1 MCFRCKQNVKNHHFY
16 AHTATLF
23 IWCSFIFHIHS
34 QHKNKQL
41 VNSLFTHFNLVQ
53 LAVLAMLA
61 VALIQQLGRYIRYI
75 ILAAS
80 SAPKTND
87 VNFQPLSVVICAR
100 NEDNNLKEM
109 LPKVCE
115 QDYNEFEVIVVNDCS
130 EDETVIVLAE
140 MEKKYT
146 NLRHTNIDPDRKF
159 MHGKKLAITIGVKS
173 AKFEHIVFI
182 DADCQP
188 ESNQWLKQIAASY
201 TNNTEI
207 VLGYGGYKQRKGLLD
222 KLIRFDTLSIAMN
235 YLGLALTRHPYMGV
249 GRNMSYTKSL
259 FLNSK
264 GFQSHYNIIS
274 GDDDLFVNEHGTRKN
289 TKVVATKESKTTSY
303 QPETFVKWFK
313 QKSRHITTWP
323 CYRFGSK
330 VLLAIDSIGKFLFFA
345 SIVIL
350 IWPLQMYEYALAGF
364 GFRFLVQMITYKIN
378 MCKFGEKGFW
388 LFIPI
393 FELIMP
399 LFYAAVSFS
408 NYQIK
413 CRNRK

>member
-1 MCFRCKQNVKNHHFY
+1 MCAKCQISSFLHAHHYNIYIVYFY
-16 AHTATLF
+16 FFAY
-23 IWCSFIFHIHS
+23 IRNI
-34 QHKNKQL
+34 KNKYL
-41 VNSLFTHFNLVQ
+41 VDYLLTYFNPIQ
-53 LAVLAMLA
+53 LAVLAALTLA
-61 VALIQQLGRYIRYI
+61 LLQQLGRFIRYI
-75 ILAAS
+75 FLAATRAPQTN
-80 SAPKTND
+80 SA
-87 VNFQPLSVVICAR
+87 NFQPLSVVICAR
-100 NEDNNLKEM
+100 NEDANLKEM
-109 LPKVCE
+109 LPIVCE

-130 EDETVIVLAE
+130 EDETIIVLAE
-140 MEKKYT
+140 MERRYT

-173 AKFEHIVFI
+173 AKYEHIVFI

-188 ESNQWLKQIAASY
+188 ASNQWLKQVAASY

-207 VLGYGGYKQRKGLLD
+207 VLGYGGYKPCKGLLD

-235 YLGLALTRHPYMGV
+235 YLGLARTRHPYMGV

-289 TKVVATKESKTTSY
+289 TKIVASKESKTISY
-303 QPETFVKWFK
+303 QPETFIGWFK

-323 CYRFGSK
+323 RYRFGSK
-330 VLLAIDSIGKFLFFA
+330 ILLAVDSIGKFVFYA
-345 SIVIL
+345 SIIIL
-350 IWPLQMYEYALAGF
+350 IWPLQMYEYALIGF
-364 GFRFLVQMITYKIN
+364 GVRFLIQMIVYKIN
-378 MCKFGEKGFW
+378 MRKFGEKGFW

-393 FELIMP
+393 FDLIMP